1 MKKETKKFLLLF
13 LALYLIIGLIVL
25 FAYLIPHLQQR
36 KEDSWY
42 KTEVQQAALDYVAEL
57 VDDTT
62 KKGVLGYFYPS
73 LDKEIVKNNRDLSNE
88 EKVYPFTWVEVSVA
102 AGRDI
107 YIFKMNV
114 VSRGEFEITDVKKE
128 NNDKYFTYW

>member
-1 MKKETKKFLLLF
+1 M
-13 LALYLIIGLIVL
+13 
-25 FAYLIPHLQQR
+25 
-36 KEDSWY
+36 
-42 KTEVQQAALDYVAEL
+42 
-57 VDDTT
+57 
-62 KKGVLGYFYPS
+62 LGYFYPS